1 MRFAV
6 VPAVYVLFLR
16 GDGSGTEV
24 LLQLRE
30 GTGYMDGHWAA
41 AAAGHVER
49 DESVFDAAA
58 REANEELDV
67 SEVRLQPLGAMH
79 RIQAGADPVE
89 QRVDYFF
96 STTTWTGEPR
106 IVEPHK
112 CADLRWFRLGDL
124 PEPVVPHERE
134 VLDALR
140 SGNVPA
146 IMSFGY

>member
-140 SGNVPA
+140 SGRVPA

>member
-1 MRFAV
+1 
-6 VPAVYVLFLR
+6 
-16 GDGSGTEV
+16 
-24 LLQLRE
+24 
-30 GTGYMDGHWAA
+30 
-41 AAAGHVER
+41 VER

-140 SGNVPA
+140 SGRVPA